1 MTLMWIGEVSRA
13 SLSEVRFLNIHSE
26 KFARCRRNVEAGCC
40 IFHDHSMEG
49 QMRKLILGLTAL
61 TIAFAAPVSAK
72 TVIIKHGDHHHH
84 HHHERTVIMKHH
96 H

>member
-1 MTLMWIGEVSRA
+1 
-13 SLSEVRFLNIHSE
+13 
-26 KFARCRRNVEAGCC
+26 
-40 IFHDHSMEG
+40 
-49 QMRKLILGLTAL
+49 MRKLILGLTAL